1 MFHIGNSLVL
11 NNNYE
16 NYIQNLISTWIP
28 VTCGFPGCSGAAYT
42 VLPAFSHGVFTKC
55 INRLDWKRSVLL
67 PPKYKKMSLIRLG
80 KTAVISHI
88 RNVLQRRAH
97 LQNCLFHY
105 SIYTLTRK
113 ERCFFAF
120 SLLFEK
126 MCYSATSLKLGKVIN
141 HLKYTYKDTIQ
152 IQIAK
157 IKNKNIFFVFPSHR
171 QVVTHY
177 QYSIFGLNKN
187 ASIYVYTVNVW
198 YLLSRSC
205 W

>member
-1 MFHIGNSLVL
+1 MYSISAIWTYVYVGNMFHIGNSLVL

-28 VTCGFPGCSGAAYT
+28 VTCGFPGCPGAAYT

-55 INRLDWKRSVLL
+55 INRLDCKGSVLL

-105 SIYTLTRK
+105 IHSYEKRAMLLR
-113 ERCFFAF
+113 FFSAF
-120 SLLFEK
+120 WKDVLLRYF
-126 MCYSATSLKLGKVIN
+126 T
-141 HLKYTYKDTIQ
+141 
-152 IQIAK
+152 
-157 IKNKNIFFVFPSHR
+157 
-171 QVVTHY
+171 
-177 QYSIFGLNKN
+177 
-187 ASIYVYTVNVW
+187 
-198 YLLSRSC
+198 
-205 W
+205 